1 MTWDPQGTLNGML
14 HDNHFVIV
22 TNNTLCRIPYRLDA
36 RDKIA
41 AGRIDTPPADDTS
54 YCDVVQLNI
63 RSRTTRAVL
72 YLKRMQG
79 RYDQSFP
86 PSISSRIQVTI
97 QKYPELDALFRDIA
111 AHIQSTSNTA
121 QTNGETHAPVSKKR
135 KLEAND
141 DGYVPADDADTIAD
155 VSFSIPQRKK
165 LKLELGR
172 NAAKGQ
178 IRGLNAA
185 GEAEFG
191 IRWTDVDYV
200 VCLPVPEKA
209 QSQHSFCVLP
219 KEGEEQILF
228 TVPGTTIKPGSVK
241 SSLPVGPEE
250 TYKEITT
257 RMLNERLKTK
267 VVEPNDKDFV
277 SQVAQAHR
285 KGEKAVHVKAHRGS
299 KDGFLF
305 FLPIGIIFAFK
316 KPLSLFPFHKIA
328 SVSYTS
334 VLQRTFDLVISV
346 YNSSPS
352 SSADN
357 DTQEIEF
364 AMIDQGDFAGIDA
377 YVKRHGLQDASMAE
391 QRRAKKLNVNGVKD
405 EEADGEEG
413 GELQKAQREAQDLE
427 DEDEEE
433 DENFDPGSEGESE
446 GSGESSEEEGGD
458 GTREGDLVAD
468 ELGSEA
474 EEVSE

>member
-1 MTWDPQGTLNGML
+1 
-14 HDNHFVIV
+14 
-22 TNNTLCRIPYRLDA
+22 
-36 RDKIA
+36 
-41 AGRIDTPPADDTS
+41 
-54 YCDVVQLNI
+54 
-63 RSRTTRAVL
+63 
-72 YLKRMQG
+72 MQG

-86 PSISSRIQVTI
+86 PSISSGIQVTI
-97 QKYPELDALFRDIA
+97 QKYPELEALFRDIA
-111 AHIQSTSNTA
+111 THIQSPGNTA
-121 QTNGETHAPVSKKR
+121 QIDGGTHAPVSKKR
-135 KLEAND
+135 KLEVNG
-141 DGYVPADDADTIAD
+141 DGCAPAGDADTIAD

-172 NAAKGQ
+172 NAAKGH

-200 VCLPVPEKA
+200 ICLPVPEKA
-209 QSQHSFCVLP
+209 QSQYSFCVLP
-219 KEGEEQILF
+219 REGEEQILF
-228 TVPGTTIKPGSVK
+228 TVPGTTVKPDSVK
-241 SSLPVGPEE
+241 SDLPVGPEE
-250 TYKEITT
+250 TYKEVTI

-267 VVEPNDKDFV
+267 VIEPNDKEFV
-277 SQVAQAHR
+277 SQVAQALR

-316 KPLSLFPFHKIA
+316 KPLSLFPFHTIA
-328 SVSYTS
+328 SISYTS

-346 YNSSPS
+346 YNSSS

-357 DTQEIEF
+357 DTQDIEF

-391 QRRAKKLNVNGVKD
+391 QRRAKKLNINGVKD
-405 EEADGEEG
+405 EEAEREEDGE
-413 GELQKAQREAQDLE
+413 GELQKAQREAEDLE
-427 DEDEEE
+427 DENEED

-446 GSGESSEEEGGD
+446 GSGESSEDEGGEYRGD
-458 GTREGDLVAD
+458 GNGEGDLVGE